1 MVGKNQLNLQ
11 CCWFIGGAALAI
23 CSAVNF
29 SLRSTVD
36 QLYEKLLTV
45 SSPDIRHVSVL
56 SRLDPP
62 QSYLP
67 LQTSLKMKY
76 TLSLISATLLA
87 ATAMAQNLKILEDS
101 CAAGAFEA
109 ASSSSD
115 RPCQTTDFLCVCT
128 TGKDWYDNYITE
140 YLSNHPGTCT
150 EAQIK
155 SPSKPRSFA
164 TRCPASTSRR
174 RRAVPSMRPP
184 PAPLQPARSRTRQ
197 SPPTPPRPIRL
208 RTLARRRR
216 RRRMPLRPW
225 TRARR
230 SWDLQASWGWR
241 LQCCRRRWE
250 NAPDREQMARWV
262 IGGKQR
268 HGRG

>member
-150 EAQIK
+150 EAQIAQIPEQA
-155 SPSKPRSFA
+155 SEFCNTVPGFNESSSSGGSVNA
-164 TRCPASTSRR
+164 ASASTTATGTLKNE
-174 RRAVPSMRPP
+174 AVAANSTSTHTSSHSGTSTATSTNAAAAVDAGSAFMG
-184 PAPLQPARSRTRQ
+184 
-197 SPPTPPRPIRL
+197 
-208 RTLARRRR
+208 LAGV
-216 RRRMPLRPW
+216 MGL
-225 TRARR
+225 AAAV
-230 SWDLQASWGWR
+230 L
-241 LQCCRRRWE
+241 
-250 NAPDREQMARWV
+250 
-262 IGGKQR
+262 
-268 HGRG
+268 